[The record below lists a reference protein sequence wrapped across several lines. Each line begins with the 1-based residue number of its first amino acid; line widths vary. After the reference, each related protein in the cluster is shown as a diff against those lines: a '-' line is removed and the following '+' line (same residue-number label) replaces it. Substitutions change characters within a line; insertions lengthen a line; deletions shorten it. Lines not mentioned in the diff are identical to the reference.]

1 MKNLRK
7 ILFVALFVA
16 LAVNASAQLNFGI
29 KAGVNASGFSGGNFD
44 LNYKAGYS
52 IGFMAHVSVPIIGI
66 GVESGL
72 YYSTLG
78 AKKDNVSMNPSYLQL
93 PILLTYRVGVGSLLS
108 LYPSAGVYFGY
119 GLGGSTKFGDVK
131 NDFFQKNSDKLDT
144 GISVGLNLQ
153 VTKIVLG
160 IGYDYGLKSF
170 SVSDPQLAA
179 VSPKN
184 IHNSNAK
191 VTVAYIF

>member
-29 KAGVNASGFSGGNFD
+29 KAGVNASGFSGGDFN

-52 IGFMAHVSVPIIGI
+52 IGLMAHLSVPIVGI

-78 AKKDNVSMNPSYLQL
+78 AKNDDYSMNPSYLQL

-119 GLGGSTKFGDVK
+119 GVGGSTKYQSLKMDIFGKD
-131 NDFFQKNSDKLDT
+131 SDKLDT

-170 SVSDPQLAA
+170 SISDPQIVAI
-179 VSPKN
+179 SPKN
-184 IHNSNAK
+184 LHNSSAK
-191 VTVAYIF
+191 LTVAYIF